1 MLPPNSTNRNQ
12 FVAVFDTFKALS
24 LPRKQSIFSIPIPI
38 ETMPLWMP
46 NSLYMCTTLTKGGK
60 ESKYHWEN
68 IVKERKRRR

>member
-24 LPRKQSIFSIPIPI
+24 LPSKQSIFSIPIPI
-38 ETMPLWMP
+38 ETMPLGMP

-68 IVKERKRRR
+68 IVKERKRGR